1 MSLAQPFYQDRAIFQ
16 LEFDT
21 IIRRQWLLA
30 DHESR
35 IPAQGDYF
43 LVKVAQ
49 DTIIVVRARNNRINA
64 FYNVCR
70 HRGTTLCE
78 KTAGRLKQFV
88 CPYHAWS
95 YDLDGHLRQA
105 RDMPASFNKGE
116 YGLVPCRLEV
126 VEGLIFLCLDE
137 DAPAD
142 FNRSHGAFLP
152 YLKLHGTA
160 GARIA
165 HHEQWTVQANWKLL
179 YENFGECYH
188 CAGVHPEFLK
198 LYRTETLA
206 AFGAGPAS
214 AGVNAELA
222 GRFSAWAE
230 KAEELGH
237 HTASVECNGDGN
249 YFSYAARAPFDFDAL
264 TLSADGK
271 PLAPLMGE
279 FRQYDGA
286 MSVIALNPVSCI
298 LGYNDYSILL
308 RFIPRSV
315 DSTDVLV
322 TWLVDK
328 NARAGIDYDRD
339 RLTEIGLAVMRAD
352 TKLTDLQQQG
362 IATSGYR
369 PGVYSRQE
377 QLVDSFIRWY
387 LKQLQAI
394 VFSKRFP

>member
-1 MSLAQPFYQDRAIFQ
+1 
-16 LEFDT
+16 
-21 IIRRQWLLA
+21 
-30 DHESR
+30 
-35 IPAQGDYF
+35 
-43 LVKVAQ
+43 
-49 DTIIVVRARNNRINA
+49 
-64 FYNVCR
+64 
-70 HRGTTLCE
+70 
-78 KTAGRLKQFV
+78 
-88 CPYHAWS
+88 
-95 YDLDGHLRQA
+95 
-105 RDMPASFNKGE
+105 MPASFNKGE

-142 FNRSHGAFLP
+142 LNRSHGAFLP

-165 HHEQWTVQANWKLL
+165 HHEQWTVKANWKLL

-271 PLAPLMGE
+271 PLAPLMKAFSLTPGLQVVRNRCLLDVIIRMG
-279 FRQYDGA
+279 RQR
-286 MSVIALNPVSCI
+286 VSI
-298 LGYNDYSILL
+298 ISHQSAGL
-308 RFIPRSV
+308 RRCQSNFYGCGPR
-315 DSTDVLV
+315 
-322 TWLVDK
+322 
-328 NARAGIDYDRD
+328 
-339 RLTEIGLAVMRAD
+339 E
-352 TKLTDLQQQG
+352 KLRITL
-362 IATSGYR
+362 R
-369 PGVYSRQE
+369 PNSEAQM
-377 QLVDSFIRWY
+377 
-387 LKQLQAI
+387 
-394 VFSKRFP
+394 